1 MSNLLEQAIADAAAL
16 REQAIKNAEQSVLD
30 KYSKQIKEAVDKM
43 LEVDED
49 PMAKVNEIIEEAEGE
64 LPQDNAFQNN
74 YVDES
79 DMEEVEAPP
88 SWLPED
94 SPMKDMAMKITA
106 MIDQLPTDEDGY
118 VEIDLGNLNKEE
130 PSEMGGEDSGAGAG
144 FEEPEAGG
152 FADLFGGSE
161 GGEETDLD
169 LGSPQG
175 IAEGKEKEEDSEEE
189 SEESSEE
196 ESDEQLKEILD
207 MLNEEVHVDLAD
219 EDLLATGNWLQNG
232 PSNRKAQAQELKAQR
247 QMKEEDE
254 DSSSDE
260 EWPFEENSLEEESSS
275 DEEEMGKTNEL
286 HETINGLNNE
296 NKQIKDVLGKLEIHL
311 EETLLSNAK
320 LLYQNRTLSD
330 ASLNE
335 RQKQKIV
342 EAIANAESP
351 KEAKHLFE
359 TLKATV
365 GTTPTKKAPQSLS
378 ESITRKSTLGSML
391 NPRQNINEGKSEE
404 NEMKDF
410 MQRLAGINK
419 NK

>member
-88 SWLPED
+88 SWLPDD

-130 PSEMGGEDSGAGAG
+130 SSEMGGEGSGMGAG

-161 GGEETDLD
+161 NEEEPTDLD

-175 IAEGKEKEEDSEEE
+175 IAESKQKEED
-189 SEESSEE
+189 SEE

-275 DEEEMGKTNEL
+275 DEEVLGKTNEL
-286 HETINGLNNE
+286 HETINGLNKE
-296 NKQIKDVLGKLEIHL
+296 NTQIKDVLGKLEIHL

-365 GTTPTKKAPQSLS
+365 GTTPTRKAPQSLS

-404 NEMKDF
+404 NQMKEF

>member
-88 SWLPED
+88 SWLPDD

-118 VEIDLGNLNKEE
+118 VEIDLGNLNKQE
-130 PSEMGGEDSGAGAG
+130 PSEMGGEDSGIGGG
-144 FEEPEAGG
+144 FEKPEAGG
-152 FADLFGGSE
+152 FDDLFGGSE
-161 GGEETDLD
+161 GGEEPTDLD

-175 IAEGKEKEEDSEEE
+175 IAEAKEKEED
-189 SEESSEE
+189 SEE

-275 DEEEMGKTNEL
+275 DEEVLGKTNEL
-286 HETINGLNNE
+286 HEMINGLNNE

-419 NK
+419 K